1 MANKI
6 KTLTSL
12 TYRGLSTIT
21 ATPKLGNF
29 RINDTEHYPVMYRE
43 IQSFVS
49 DFILHR
55 EKDKK
60 SFQMVDCTFGGGNH
74 SVPILRQNSNL
85 KVLGVDLDN
94 KVLDNCREQYSD
106 LIKERRLALAHTNF
120 VNVPNID
127 MRQAFNRR
135 VGVN

>member
-6 KTLTSL
+6 KALYSL
-12 TYRGLSTIT
+12 AARGH
-21 ATPKLGNF
+21 TPLVREGFF
-29 RINDTEHYPVMYRE
+29 RVNGTEHYPVMYRE

-49 DFILHR
+49 DFIMHR
-55 EKDKK
+55 EKDRGSK

-74 SVPILRQNSNL
+74 SVPLLKQNPNL

-94 KVLDNCREQYSD
+94 KVLDKCREQYSD
-106 LIKERRLALAHTNF
+106 LIKERRLALEHTNY
-120 VNVPNID
+120 VNVPNLD